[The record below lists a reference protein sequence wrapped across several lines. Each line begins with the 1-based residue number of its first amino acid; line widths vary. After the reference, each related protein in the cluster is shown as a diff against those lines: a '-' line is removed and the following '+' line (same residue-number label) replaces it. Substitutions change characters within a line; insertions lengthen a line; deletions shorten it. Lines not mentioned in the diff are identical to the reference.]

1 MIEIARRSA
10 LALAVAA
17 VTALATGGLASAEDG
32 VVRIGFQ
39 KYGTLVL
46 LKGKGALEEKLAPL
60 GVTVKWIEFPAGPQ
74 LLEAMNVGAIDF
86 GSTGEAP
93 PIFAQAAGAPLVYV
107 AHEPPAPRGEAILVP
122 KDSPI
127 QSVADLKGKTVAL
140 NKGSNVHYLLVRA
153 LEKAGVAYSDIT
165 PKFLPPADARAAFER
180 GSVDAWAIWDPF
192 QAAAEAATG
201 ARTLANGEGI
211 VSNHQFYLGA
221 RDFTETN
228 PVVIDAIIAALA
240 DIDVWAKANPA
251 AAAAEL
257 APSVGIPA
265 PILQVALER
274 QSYGIKALD
283 AKVVAEQQAI
293 ADTFHALGLLP
304 KPIVVSDAVRKA
316 GS

>member
-10 LALAVAA
+10 LALALAA
-17 VTALATGGLASAEDG
+17 VTALATGGLARAEDG

-153 LEKAGVAYSDIT
+153 LEKAGVAYTDIT

-221 RDFTETN
+221 RDFTEAN
-228 PVVIDAIIAALA
+228 PAVIDAIIAALA

>member
-17 VTALATGGLASAEDG
+17 VTALATGGLARAEDG

-153 LEKAGVAYSDIT
+153 LERAGVAYSDIT

-221 RDFTETN
+221 RDFTEAN
-228 PVVIDAIIAALA
+228 PAVIDAIIAALA